1 MFSWINK
8 VTTVVINL
16 TMFIWNVAAVFNVA
30 SNGLSPVTSGVIGI
44 SDIIQR
50 FVHAHKAIFCS

>member
-1 MFSWINK
+1 M
-8 VTTVVINL
+8 TTVVINL
-16 TMFIWNVAAVFNVA
+16 TLFIWNVAAVFNIA
-30 SNGLSPVTSGVIGI
+30 SNGLSSVTSGVIGI

>member
-16 TMFIWNVAAVFNVA
+16 TLFIWNVAAVFNIA
-30 SNGLSPVTSGVIGI
+30 SNGLSSVTSGVIGI
-44 SDIIQR
+44 SDTMQC
-50 FVHAHKAIFCS
+50 FVHAHEAMFCS